1 MTQVGTVYGD
11 ALYELALSEGLDSAI
26 LAQLGVLEQAFRS
39 EPDYLKLLRSPNL
52 SKSERCGILDEA
64 FRDRVQPYLLN
75 FLKILVEKGYIGS
88 FSQCCEAFTR
98 RYNED
103 HGILPVTAVTAVALT
118 AEQTAALTEKL
129 SRITGKTIAL
139 RNRLDPQVLGG
150 VRLDYDGKRLDD
162 TIAHRLEAIRGL
174 LKKDVL

>member
-26 LAQLGVLEQAFRS
+26 LEELGVLEQAFRS

-52 SKSERCGILDEA
+52 SKSERCAVLDEA
-64 FRDRVQPYLLN
+64 FRGRVQPYLLN

-88 FSQCCEAFTR
+88 FSQCCAAFTR
-98 RYNED
+98 RYNDD
-103 HGILPVTAVTAVALT
+103 HGILPVTAVTAVPLS
-118 AEQTAALTEKL
+118 AEQAAALTEKL

-139 RNRLDPQVLGG
+139 RNRLDPDVLGG
-150 VRLDYDGKRLDD
+150 IRLDYDGKRLDD